1 MALHKLAQL
10 TVRISSG
17 DKAMKFPTLFISHGG
32 GPWPWMMDEWHGAYD
47 RLSAALRRLPDDIS
61 GRPQA
66 VLMISAHWEEK
77 TFTVQTH
84 PAPGMIYDYG
94 GFPDYTY
101 RINYPAPGAPE
112 LAQRVQGLLQGH
124 GIAVSENAQRGFDHG
139 MYTPMA
145 VIYPQADMPTIQPIA
160 QTWPEP
166 GRTPVSRSSTGASS
180 R

>member
-1 MALHKLAQL
+1 
-10 TVRISSG
+10 
-17 DKAMKFPTLFISHGG
+17 MKFPTLFISHGG